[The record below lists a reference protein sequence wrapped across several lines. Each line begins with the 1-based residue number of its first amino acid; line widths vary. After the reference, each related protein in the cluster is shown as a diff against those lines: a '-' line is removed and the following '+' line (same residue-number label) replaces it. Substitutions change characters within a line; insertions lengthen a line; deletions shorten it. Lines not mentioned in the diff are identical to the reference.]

1 MNAHVKKQ
9 YTDIL
14 YDKKDRVATITI
26 NRPQSYNSVT
36 QHSVEEL
43 TDAFKRQ
50 LDILGKHFEINHM
63 LHICKFL

>member
-43 TDAFKRQ
+43 TDAFR
-50 LDILGKHFEINHM
+50 DASEVE
-63 LHICKFL
+63 ICKQSRSVPVR